1 MNITWKDFW
10 WLCKHQPHLT
20 AGSNMERAE
29 GMLEISAYYD
39 RDAGRVF
46 SGKHLTA
53 QSHDSFVTDRFAVRI
68 EFDSCKISGWPRVYE
83 TGLRYRSISK
93 RYNIPI
99 EDLHFYPTGEAC
111 LGFPYPWDPVF
122 TLEYFLTDIVEPFF
136 YRLTYVDLY
145 GLNAARIDLW
155 REHSHGLVG
164 LVEYREDV
172 RQGVL
177 SRQASG
183 NRKNRERTP
192 RPSRGEG
199 QARVQGNIGQIDDG

>member
-1 MNITWKDFW
+1 MNITQKDFW
-10 WLCKHQPHLT
+10 WLCKHQPHLA

-29 GMLEISAYYD
+29 GTLEVSAYFD
-39 RDAGRVF
+39 RDVGRVF

-53 QSHDSFVTDRFAVRI
+53 QSHDSFVADRFAIRI
-68 EFDSCKISGWPRVYE
+68 EFDTGNLSGWPRVYE
-83 TGLRYRSISK
+83 TGLRYRSIAA

-111 LGFPYPWDPVF
+111 LGFPYPWDPAF

-136 YRLTYVDLY
+136 YRLAYVDLY
-145 GLNAARIDLW
+145 GLTAAKVDLW
-155 REHSHGLVG
+155 PEHSHGFVG

-172 RQGVL
+172 RQGIR

-183 NRKNRERTP
+183 NRKKRVRTP
-192 RPSRGEG
+192 KPW
-199 QARVQGNIGQIDDG
+199 